1 VARIA
6 FVSFRLGG
14 NDGVSIEAQKWKDAL
29 LSLGH
34 EVIEV
39 AGEGPV
45 DVVIPGLTMAA
56 TAPPTLTELTKVFE
70 GVDLV
75 IVENVASLP
84 LNVAAREVLYSVLEG
99 RRVIFRHHDL
109 AWQREHLAHLD
120 GPRDAPGWY
129 HVTINDLS
137 REDLRERGIEA
148 VTMRNTFDC
157 DPPRGRR
164 ARARDE
170 LGVDDQYVL
179 LLASRALERKNIAG
193 ALRLA
198 HGLDAVLWILGPSED
213 GYEETL
219 ETLLETSTVDVRRG
233 LNPELTVHDAYA
245 ACDLVVMPSTWE
257 GFGNPVLESVTHR
270 RPLALY
276 PYPVAREIM
285 RFGFTFFDLE
295 DVAPIAAFLKSPD
308 RARLERNLDIARAH
322 FNVDALGE
330 RLSALLA
337 SAGIRSDY

>member
-1 VARIA
+1 MARIA

-34 EVIEV
+34 EVIEI

-45 DVVIPGLTMAA
+45 DVEVPGLAMGA
-56 TAPPTLTELTKVFE
+56 TSPPTRTELTKVFE

-198 HGLDAVLWILGPSED
+198 NALDAVLWILGPSED
-213 GYEETL
+213 GYEKTL
-219 ETLLETSTVDVRRG
+219 ETLLSTSTVDVRRG

-295 DVAPIAAFLKSPD
+295 DVARIAAFLKSPD
-308 RARLERNLDIARAH
+308 RARLERNLAIARAH

-330 RLSALLA
+330 QLSALLGN
-337 SAGIRSDY
+337 AGIRSDY

>member
-1 VARIA
+1 MARLA
-6 FVSFRLGG
+6 LVSFRLGG
-14 NDGVSIEAQKWKDAL
+14 NDGVSIEAQKWTDAL
-29 LSLGH
+29 RSLGH
-34 EVIEV
+34 EVIWV

-45 DVVIPGLTMAA
+45 DVVISGLAIEA
-56 TAPPTLTELTKVFE
+56 VHAPSLEQFERALE

-84 LNVAAREVLYSVLEG
+84 LNVPARDVLYQALEG
-99 RRVIFRHHDL
+99 RRVIFHHHDL

-120 GPRDAPGWY
+120 GPRDAPGWF
-129 HVTINDLS
+129 HVTINDIS
-137 REDLRERGIEA
+137 REQLRERGIDA
-148 VTMRNTFDC
+148 LTMRNSFDC

-164 ARARDE
+164 AMARLE
-170 LGVDDQYVL
+170 LGVDAQYVV

-198 HGLDAVLWILGPSED
+198 GALDAVLWILGPGED
-213 GYEETL
+213 GYERTL
-219 ETLLETSTVDVRRG
+219 ERLLAASDVDVRRG
-233 LNPELTVHDAYA
+233 LHGDVTVHDAYA

-285 RFGFTFFDLE
+285 RFGFDFFDLE
-295 DVAPIAAFLKSPD
+295 EVAGIAAFLKAPD

-322 FNVDALGE
+322 FNIHDLGAQL
-330 RLSALLA
+330 RALLA
-337 SAGIRSDY
+337 TAGISSDY

>member
-1 VARIA
+1 MARLA
-6 FVSFRLGG
+6 LVSFRLGG
-14 NDGVSIEAQKWKDAL
+14 TDGVSIEAQKWKDAL

-45 DVVIPGLTMAA
+45 DVVIPGLASAA
-56 TAPPTLTELTKVFE
+56 TSPPTLAELTKVFE

-198 HGLDAVLWILGPSED
+198 NALDAVLWILGPSED
-213 GYEETL
+213 GYEKTL
-219 ETLLETSTVDVRRG
+219 ETLLSTSTVDVRRG

-276 PYPVAREIM
+276 PYPVAREIT
-285 RFGFTFFDLE
+285 RFGFTFFDLD
-295 DVAPIAAFLKSPD
+295 DVARIAAFLKSPD
-308 RARLERNLDIARAH
+308 RALLERNLDIARAH
-322 FNVDALGE
+322 FNVDALGAQ
-330 RLSALLA
+330 LSALLA